1 MICRCFSKTLDLA
14 AARRAALQLLGV
26 ADYDAYVAH
35 LRATHPELVAPTRA
49 AFHRARQVDARSQ
62 LRCC

>member
-1 MICRCFSKTLDLA
+1 MLCRCFSKTLDLS

-35 LRATHPELVAPTRA
+35 LARVHPGSEPPTRA
-49 AFHRARQVDARSQ
+49 EFHRARQSAKSPQ